1 MKPRTRKIVY
11 VTGIVVL
18 VGFMVNTLLMLGQL
32 KGLDSQLSTNSRLL
46 AKAIAYEDAMGVKS
60 GSIKKMADQFDA
72 LLQKMDTARGLAKG
86 IAGDAEQIRQM
97 NDALLAANRQID
109 GIIVE
114 NFDLASQIAG
124 RMSSV
129 VGVMGGAGDLLTAIG
144 ASARGQLGKVASMY
158 DLACQNNAALPA
170 LP

>member
-1 MKPRTRKIVY
+1 MKAKVKKYAKVAAIV
-11 VTGIVVL
+11 GL
-18 VGFMVNTLLMLGQL
+18 VGFMLNTLLMLGQL

-46 AKAIAYEDAMGVKS
+46 SRAIAYEEAMGVKS
-60 GSIKKMADQFDA
+60 ASIQTMADQFDA
-72 LLQKMDTARGLAKG
+72 ILKKMETARALAKG

-97 NDALLAANRQID
+97 NDALLSTNREID
-109 GIIVE
+109 GVIID
-114 NFDLASQIAG
+114 NFDLATQIAS
-124 RMSSV
+124 RMTSV

-144 ASARGQLGKVASMY
+144 ASARRQLTKVAQMY